1 MIRTPKNASEGV
13 TNASLTPADFPLCS
27 AESRAAARVVL
38 EGRRQGEIGD
48 ATVVIWTGLP
58 DYFDSFGKS
67 VVTPP
72 DTVSYYRAEDGSIV
86 EEIRRHWEGNGR
98 HGVTICIWQAWP
110 DGRMYRETE
119 SCFVSSLDQL
129 RRLPHAE
136 QGMSERLYRT
146 AK

>member
-1 MIRTPKNASEGV
+1 MNRTNKSASVSV
-13 TNASLTPADFPLCS
+13 TEAGPRPADFPLGS

-38 EGRRQGEIGD
+38 EERQQREMGD
-48 ATVVIWTGLP
+48 VTVVIWTGLP
-58 DYFDSFGKS
+58 DNFGES

-98 HGVTICIWQAWP
+98 HGVTIFIWQAWP

-136 QGMSERLYRT
+136 QGVIERLYRT
-146 AK
+146 AR

>member
-13 TNASLTPADFPLCS
+13 TNASLTPADFPLGS

-67 VVTPP
+67 VVTAP
-72 DTVSYYRAEDGSIV
+72 DTVAYYQAWDGSIV
-86 EEIRRHWEGNGR
+86 EEIRRHREGGR
-98 HGVTICIWQAWP
+98 MTIFLEQAWP